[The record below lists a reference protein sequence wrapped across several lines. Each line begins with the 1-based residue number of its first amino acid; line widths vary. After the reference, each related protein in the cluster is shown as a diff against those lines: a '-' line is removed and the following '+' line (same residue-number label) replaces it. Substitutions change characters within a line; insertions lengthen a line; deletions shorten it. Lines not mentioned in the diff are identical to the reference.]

1 MVGCPAGNVVVLR
14 SASKFYGI
22 AATRAGVAWC
32 RNRHLL
38 TSLVGVQETWGL
50 SGLDVTVATAAL
62 SSHAWA
68 AEVRNQLLADSRWL
82 AGVLEWLPGL
92 RLRANDKVHFQYAQA
107 QHGPALA
114 AVLAEHGVGIRV
126 LGRTHGIV
134 PGGLRVVAPR
144 RDERDRVAA
153 AFAVAANVVPPVAA
167 GLNAPV
173 TVSTAGASTAGARR

>member
-22 AATRAGVAWC
+22 AATRVGVAWC

-82 AGVLEWLPGL
+82 AAMLEWLPGIH
-92 RLRANDKVHFQYAQA
+92 LRANDQVHFQYAQA
-107 QHGPALA
+107 QHGPELA

-126 LGRTHGIV
+126 LSRAHGIV

-144 RDERDRVAA
+144 RDERDQVAA
-153 AFAVAANVVPPVAA
+153 AFAVAAGFAPAVAA
-167 GLNAPV
+167 GLNAPATAP
-173 TVSTAGASTAGARR
+173 TVGARR